1 MTNQAEAFRFVNL
14 SEPKEGKNEDLR
26 KLVRSNAMRN
36 YRQKQKQKAESPSM
50 PETSH
55 TVQLPMNDQ
64 PQFVAIASRRLGT
77 GRLSLRGQ
85 GYHEWAA
92 NPQSVSMNDP
102 ALVQAITVFADRE
115 GKEHQD
121 PGLATSRVRSI
132 PRTELSLSSRSL
144 SGGGLDDPFDVLPI
158 HGDRSH
164 NSHLL
169 NHCRC

>member
-1 MTNQAEAFRFVNL
+1 MTNQAEPFPFVNL
-14 SEPKEGKNEDLR
+14 SEPKEGKNKDLR

-36 YRQKQKQKAESPSM
+36 YRQKQKQKAEDPST

-55 TVQLPMNDQ
+55 IVQLPIKDQ
-64 PQFVAIASRRLGT
+64 PHLLTVASQRLGT
-77 GRLSLRGQ
+77 SGLFLREQ

-92 NPQSVSMNDP
+92 NPESISLDNP
-102 ALVQAITVFADRE
+102 ALNQSISVFVDRE
-115 GKEHQD
+115 GKNHKD
-121 PGLATSRVRSI
+121 PGLATSRVGSI
-132 PRTELSLSSRSL
+132 PRTQVSLSSRNL

-158 HGDRSH
+158 RGDRSH